1 MPVRLKD
8 IALDLGVSLMT
19 VSKALRNHSDISLKT
34 RERVLKRMRELN
46 YQPDW
51 IARSMVTRRTYLV
64 GLILPDLM
72 HPFFAEVANGVARK
86 LSPLGYHA
94 VILNTEEN
102 GETERQHVEI
112 MLTRKVDGLIIAS
125 AQRSGKVELFET
137 LRHRNVPY
145 VLIDRLVSSVEANF
159 VGTDGEELGAMA
171 TAHLIDQG
179 CKKIAH
185 IRGPRN
191 ATGTSRL
198 KGYRRAMT
206 QSGMAV
212 RTDYIV
218 SGNYFEDTGYEAM
231 RQLLKVSPRP
241 DGVFCYNDPV
251 AGGAVKAILEADL
264 RVPEDIAIIGAGNV
278 HYSELLRVPLST
290 IDQRSSKVGE
300 AAAEL
305 LCECMEAKTP
315 AATKH
320 IFIPL
325 QLIVR
330 ESSRRAT

>member
-1 MPVRLKD
+1 MPVRMKD

-19 VSKALRNHSDISLKT
+19 VSKALRNHSDISQVT
-34 RERVLKRMRELN
+34 RDRVLKRMRELN

-102 GETERQHVEI
+102 GETERKHVEI

-125 AQRSGKVELFET
+125 AQRSGEMELFET
-137 LRHRNVPY
+137 LRRRKVPY
-145 VLIDRLVSSVEANF
+145 VLIDRLVNRVEANF

-171 TAHLIDQG
+171 TRHLIDQG
-179 CKKIAH
+179 CKRIAH
-185 IRGPRN
+185 IRGPQN

-198 KGYRRAMT
+198 KGYRRALNDR
-206 QSGMAV
+206 GMRIRA
-212 RTDYIV
+212 DYIV
-218 SGNYFEDTGYEAM
+218 SGHYFENTGYEAM
-231 RQLLKVSPRP
+231 GQLLKTFPRP

-251 AGGAVKAILEADL
+251 AGGAVKAILEAGL

-278 HYSELLRVPLST
+278 HYSNLLRVPLST
-290 IDQRSSKVGE
+290 IDQSSSTIGE

-315 AATKH
+315 VETKRT
-320 IFIPL
+320 FIPL
-325 QLIVR
+325 RLVVR
-330 ESSRRAT
+330 ESSRRS